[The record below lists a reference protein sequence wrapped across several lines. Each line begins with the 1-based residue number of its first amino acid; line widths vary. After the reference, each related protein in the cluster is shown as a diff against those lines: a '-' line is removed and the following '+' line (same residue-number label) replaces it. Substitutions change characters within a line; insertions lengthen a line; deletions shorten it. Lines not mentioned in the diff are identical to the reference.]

1 MAANTAEVRET
12 ALSLDAAFSDERA
25 APSRP
30 GRIATGRQ
38 ERRLRRDHTRIVA
51 AALIVSAIG
60 CLILGSALAPRDSS
74 LLRGHA
80 IQRQRLDGGAAR
92 SFDGLR
98 RRLDDASHAASPAHE
113 LV

>member
-30 GRIATGRQ
+30 GRIAIGRQ
-38 ERRLRRDHTRIVA
+38 DCRLRRDHTRIVA

-60 CLILGSALAPRDSS
+60 CLVLGSALAPKGSS
-74 LLRGHA
+74 SLRGHA
-80 IQRQRLDGGAAR
+80 IELQRLDGAAR

-98 RRLDDASHAASPAHE
+98 RRLDAAGDDAVDDAVE
-113 LV
+113 D

>member
-60 CLILGSALAPRDSS
+60 CLILRICSPR
-74 LLRGHA
+74 R
-80 IQRQRLDGGAAR
+80 
-92 SFDGLR
+92 
-98 RRLDDASHAASPAHE
+98 
-113 LV
+113 